1 LPCINNWEKIIINII
16 SERITAENTI
26 RNITSSRIIGKMNT
40 PVRNETITT
49 KKYPITLTISEN
61 RIENVFDPGVADDL
75 ILSILSP
82 HLIDVINTTS

>member
-1 LPCINNWEKIIINII
+1 
-16 SERITAENTI
+16 
-26 RNITSSRIIGKMNT
+26 MNT